1 MKDNNIKI
9 ELVKNEDEIEHSC
22 TDEVVCPWCGYK
34 YQDSFEL
41 DDSGTEICPE
51 CWGDFKYDRIVTV
64 DYSTK
69 RN

>member
-9 ELVKNEDEIEHSC
+9 ELVKNEDEIEHSS
-22 TDEVVCPWCGYK
+22 TNEVVCPWCGYE
-34 YQDSFEL
+34 YRDSWEL
-41 DDSGTEICPE
+41 GDSGTEICPE
-51 CWGDFKYDRIVTV
+51 CWGEFRYNRTVTV